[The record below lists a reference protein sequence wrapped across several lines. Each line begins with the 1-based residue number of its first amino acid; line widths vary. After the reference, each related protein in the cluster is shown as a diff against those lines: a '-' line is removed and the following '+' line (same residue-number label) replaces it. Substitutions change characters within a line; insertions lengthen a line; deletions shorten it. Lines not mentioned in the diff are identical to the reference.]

1 MSFAEVLAAARELT
15 ADERRELARE
25 LTAPP
30 EDGIPE
36 HLRHLIPPPGFV
48 AEYWH
53 PTTDE
58 AGWEAIRQAMAEV
71 TSGGAT

>member
-1 MSFAEVLAAARELT
+1 MSFAEVLAAANELT

-25 LTAPP
+25 LRETD
-30 EDGIPE
+30 DGIPE

-58 AGWEAIRQAMAEV
+58 AGWKAIRQFFAEMK
-71 TSGGAT
+71 SGGAT